1 MKNKTYDVAN
11 SKNISFYQR
20 LKSYLYLKYHGVVFD
35 SNTYVKKNFELRKSK
50 DSLIQLGKNCVI
62 QEYVFFLLTEPNP
75 KLTIGN
81 NVSIGRSSIIAIKDH
96 LQIGDNTEIAANV
109 FICDQSHGIEIGKL
123 ITNQKS
129 QIEKVVIGEDVWI
142 GTGSVILKGVKIG
155 NGSIVGANSLVSE
168 DTKPWKIYIGNPAK
182 EIAIRKK
189 ENIIK
194 YSVELGYKIDIKD

>member
-50 DSLIQLGKNCVI
+50 DSLIQLCKNCVI

-155 NGSIVGANSLVSE
+155 NGSIVGANSVVNKNIPE
-168 DTKPWKIYIGNPAK
+168 NQIWAGNPAK
-182 EIAIRKK
+182 FIR
-189 ENIIK
+189 ER
-194 YSVELGYKIDIKD
+194 